1 MSIGVATGANFAARI
16 GARVLATVPVLLGAV
31 VFTFLLTHVLPGDP
45 AAFLASGPSAGPEE
59 IAQIRARMGL
69 DQPLPTQLWHYLVGL
84 AQGDWGQ
91 SHTTGQ
97 PVWTDLSQRLPA
109 TLELTFVAFALTLAV
124 ALPLGAAAALR
135 PRSVWDRACTLLTV
149 GGSCMPTFVI
159 ALLLVYVFYFLLG
172 WAPEPTGRIDAM
184 LAPPPTVT
192 GFLLVDAT
200 LAGQWEALAS
210 AAGRLLLPAVAMA
223 LFSLAPVARLMRA
236 SLLGVLRSDPV
247 RTASALGLPH
257 RAVLAS
263 ALHLALLPVVTGA
276 GMVFS
281 YMLSANVVIEK
292 VFAWP
297 GIGSYAL
304 DALLAADHA
313 PLQGFVLLVALLFV
327 SVNLAVDLL
336 HARID
341 PRAGAQA

>member
-1 MSIGVATGANFAARI
+1 MSIAGRI
-16 GARVLATVPVLLGAV
+16 AARVLTTLPILLGTV

-45 AAFLASGPSAGPEE
+45 AAFLASGPNAGPEE
-59 IAQIRARMGL
+59 IAQIRSRLGL
-69 DQPLPTQLWHYLVGL
+69 DQPLHTQLQRYLEAL
-84 AQGDWGQ
+84 LHGDWGL

-97 PVWTDLSQRLPA
+97 PVLVDLWQRLPA

-124 ALPLGAAAALR
+124 ALPLGSAAALR
-135 PRSVWDRACTLLTV
+135 PGSAWDRACTLLTV
-149 GGSCMPTFVI
+149 GGSCMPSFVI
-159 ALLLVYVFYFLLG
+159 ALLLIYVFYFLLG

-184 LAPPPTVT
+184 LAPPPQAT
-192 GFLLVDAT
+192 GFLLVDSV
-200 LAGQWEALAS
+200 LAARWDGLAS
-210 AAGRLLLPAVAMA
+210 AAGRLLLPSVAMA
-223 LFSLAPVARLMRA
+223 FFSLAPVARLTRA

-247 RTASALGLPH
+247 RTSRALGLPR
-257 RAVLAS
+257 RAVLAG
-263 ALHLALLPVVTGA
+263 ALHLALLPVVTSA

-304 DALLAADHA
+304 DALMAADHA

-327 SVNLAVDLL
+327 GVNLLVDLL

-341 PRAGAQA
+341 PRAGAVA

>member
-1 MSIGVATGANFAARI
+1 VSFARRVAARL
-16 GARVLATVPVLLGAV
+16 AATVPILAGTV

-69 DQPLPTQLWHYLVGL
+69 DQPLPTQLWRYLEAL
-84 AQGDWGQ
+84 AHGDWGQ

-97 PVWTDLSQRLPA
+97 PVLTDLWQRLPA
-109 TLELTFVAFALTLAV
+109 SLELTLAAFALTLLV
-124 ALPLGAAAALR
+124 GIPLGAAAALR
-135 PRSVWDRACTLLTV
+135 PRSPWDRACTLLTV
-149 GGSCMPTFVI
+149 GGSCMPSFVV
-159 ALLLVYVFYFLLG
+159 ALLLIYVFYFVLG

-184 LAPPPTVT
+184 IEPPPVRS
-192 GFLLVDAT
+192 GFLLLDAA
-200 LAGQWEALAS
+200 LAARWDALAS

-223 LFSLAPVARLMRA
+223 AFSLAPVARLTRA

-247 RTASALGLPH
+247 RTARALGLPR
-257 RAVLAS
+257 RAVVAG
-263 ALHLALLPVVTGA
+263 ALHLALLPVVTSA

-304 DALLAADHA
+304 DALMAADHA

-327 SVNLAVDLL
+327 LVNLAVDLL
-336 HARID
+336 HGRID
-341 PRAGAQA
+341 PRAGAEA

>member
-1 MSIGVATGANFAARI
+1 MSERLASARRL
-16 GARVLATVPVLLGAV
+16 GARLLATLPVLVGAV
-31 VFTFLLTHVLPGDP
+31 IFTFLLTHVLPGDP

-69 DQPLPTQLWHYLVGL
+69 DQPLATQLQHYLVAL
-84 AQGDWGQ
+84 LRGDWGQ

-97 PVWTDLSQRLPA
+97 PVLTDLAQRLPA
-109 TLELTFVAFALTLAV
+109 TLELTVTAFLLTLAI

-135 PRSVWDRACTLLTV
+135 PRSIWDRACTLLSV
-149 GGSCMPTFVI
+149 GGSCMPSFVI

-172 WAPEPTGRIDAM
+172 WSPEPTGRIDAM
-184 LAPPPTVT
+184 LTPPDNVT
-192 GFLLVDAT
+192 GFLLLDSA
-200 LAGQWEALAS
+200 LAGRWDALAS
-210 AAGRLLLPAVAMA
+210 ACGRLLLPSISMA
-223 LFSLAPVARLMRA
+223 AFSLAPVARLTRA

-247 RTASALGLPH
+247 RTARALGLPR

-263 ALHLALLPVVTGA
+263 ALQLALLPVVTSA

-304 DALLAADHA
+304 DALMAADHA
-313 PLQGFVLLVALLFV
+313 PLQGFVLIVALLFV
-327 SVNLAVDLL
+327 VVNLLVDLL

-341 PRAGAQA
+341 PRAGAGL

>member
-1 MSIGVATGANFAARI
+1 VSTGTPLGLAGRVAARML
-16 GARVLATVPVLLGAV
+16 AALPVLAGAV

-69 DQPLPTQLWHYLVGL
+69 DQPLPVQLWHYLAAL

-97 PVWTDLSQRLPA
+97 PVWTDLRQRLPA
-109 TLELTFVAFALTLAV
+109 TLELTFVAFTLTLAV

-135 PRSVWDRACTLLTV
+135 PRSIWDRACTLLTV

-184 LAPPPTVT
+184 LAPPPAVT
-192 GFLLVDAT
+192 GFLLVDSL
-200 LAGQWEALAS
+200 LAGRADAFAS

-223 LFSLAPVARLMRA
+223 LFSLAPLARLMRA

-247 RTASALGLPH
+247 RTARALGLPR

-304 DALLAADHA
+304 DALLASDHA

-327 SVNLAVDLL
+327 GVNLGVDLL
-336 HARID
+336 HGRID
-341 PRAGAQA
+341 PRAGSQA

>member
-1 MSIGVATGANFAARI
+1 MSIAGRAAN
-16 GARVLATVPVLLGAV
+16 RVLATVPVLLGAV

-69 DQPLPTQLWHYLVGL
+69 DQPLAVQLQHYLYALVH
-84 AQGDWGQ
+84 GDWGQ
-91 SHTTGQ
+91 SHMTGQ
-97 PVWTDLSQRLPA
+97 PVLTDLWQRLPA
-109 TLELTFVAFALTLAV
+109 TLELTFAAFALTLAV

-135 PRSVWDRACTLLTV
+135 PRSIWDRACTLLTV
-149 GGSCMPTFVI
+149 GGSCMPSFVI
-159 ALLLVYVFYFLLG
+159 ALLLIYVFYFLLG
-172 WAPEPTGRIDAM
+172 WSPEPTGRIDAM
-184 LAPPPTVT
+184 LAPPPQVT
-192 GFLLVDAT
+192 GFMFVDAL
-200 LAGQWEALAS
+200 LAWRWDALGS
-210 AAGRLLLPAVAMA
+210 AAGRLLLPSVAMA
-223 LFSLAPVARLMRA
+223 FFSLAPVARLTRA

-247 RTASALGLPH
+247 RTARALGLPP
-257 RAVLAS
+257 RAALAN
-263 ALHLALLPVVTGA
+263 ALHLALLPVVTSA

-304 DALLAADHA
+304 DALMAADHA

-327 SVNLAVDLL
+327 FVNLLVDVL
-336 HARID
+336 HGRID
-341 PRAGAQA
+341 PRAGAGA